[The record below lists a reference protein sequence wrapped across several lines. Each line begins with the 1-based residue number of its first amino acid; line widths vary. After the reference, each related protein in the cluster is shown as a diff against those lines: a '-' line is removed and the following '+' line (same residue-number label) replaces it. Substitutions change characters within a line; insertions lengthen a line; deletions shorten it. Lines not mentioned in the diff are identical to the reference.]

1 MQEMQ
6 HPSRIQSP
14 DVSKKESS
22 LRPLK
27 WLKRKSLRL
36 GRGNSSKSQD
46 DASVW
51 SQSYSIATNQTLN
64 SIAPSTNFHTSI
76 STTKTSETTLQKKLV
91 EMDRFMEQ
99 DQILEARKK
108 LDEIVLIENS
118 NPLNPKITETL
129 HLRRMQEVK
138 EQSDY
143 VRYFLNLF
151 NEEEGWVF
159 ASQRRDITI
168 HSKQEPDSAI
178 YSTRTHAI
186 FDNFTS
192 TDFIRILSLFEECD
206 LVPKWFPRGMM
217 KYNTCLC
224 DVSKYSKIVH
234 FELSFPK
241 FTLLQNRD
249 AVMEAK
255 GYHLIDENAIIVISR
270 SIKDSVHCPVPS
282 PANKVTRADILYVVM
297 IEFLPGHRVIYRNL
311 DRIDLKFK
319 YVPHF
324 ITNLLSRG
332 VFPFETISAMQNCLK
347 KFDGSAWQAR
357 IKKKRE
363 FYTEVE
369 HRVFDEAQQKH
380 RYLSQNGNNM
390 IDFYSE
396 PLEDNIV
403 KENQRVVYQHCPISR
418 YGWKR
423 CLSAILLISFGVF
436 IAPFVSEPKIA
447 FEKFVGSSHMQQYLS
462 LSSQWIN
469 DSKLALN
476 HKMKYLKARAE
487 ARSRSR
493 KFARSKSEKI
503 VTERL
508 IKEQQCATD
517 KESEATFTPFTN
529 EVPNS

>member
-192 TDFIRILSLFEECD
+192 TVNSNFS
-206 LVPKWFPRGMM
+206 
-217 KYNTCLC
+217 
-224 DVSKYSKIVH
+224 
-234 FELSFPK
+234 
-241 FTLLQNRD
+241 
-249 AVMEAK
+249 
-255 GYHLIDENAIIVISR
+255 
-270 SIKDSVHCPVPS
+270 
-282 PANKVTRADILYVVM
+282 
-297 IEFLPGHRVIYRNL
+297 
-311 DRIDLKFK
+311 
-319 YVPHF
+319 
-324 ITNLLSRG
+324 
-332 VFPFETISAMQNCLK
+332 TIC
-347 KFDGSAWQAR
+347 
-357 IKKKRE
+357 
-363 FYTEVE
+363 
-369 HRVFDEAQQKH
+369 
-380 RYLSQNGNNM
+380 
-390 IDFYSE
+390 
-396 PLEDNIV
+396 
-403 KENQRVVYQHCPISR
+403 
-418 YGWKR
+418 
-423 CLSAILLISFGVF
+423 
-436 IAPFVSEPKIA
+436 
-447 FEKFVGSSHMQQYLS
+447 
-462 LSSQWIN
+462 
-469 DSKLALN
+469 
-476 HKMKYLKARAE
+476 
-487 ARSRSR
+487 
-493 KFARSKSEKI
+493 
-503 VTERL
+503 
-508 IKEQQCATD
+508 
-517 KESEATFTPFTN
+517 TF
-529 EVPNS
+529 